1 MLLGRVCFPYLS
13 MYLIRVVDFTNWQAK
28 WAARMILQPWLILRV
43 VCWEAFQGCVLSM
56 LVLCQYCRLDSLF
69 RQSVSIPSYYFKG
82 KEREVADSFRYDF

>member
-1 MLLGRVCFPYLS
+1 MGRS
-13 MYLIRVVDFTNWQAK
+13 NDTSAVVDSAG
-28 WAARMILQPWLILRV
+28 R

-56 LVLCQYCRLDSLF
+56 LVLCQYCRLDSLC